1 MKGKNEKDVSAE
13 NAESNV
19 QDKKTKQ
26 KGREEGKTCSKC
38 RWYDKSTERDFH
50 RKVGPHNGKGERSE
64 IVEVRAVCRNPKAK
78 AFNRLVHATLLKRE
92 CPHWE
97 KGVYKAPEKPEKKK
111 TSDSQGSE
119 NTEKNTK
126 NSVTLTNKLNGE
138 TKTFEKKGRK
148 LVVKEGSE

>member
-1 MKGKNEKDVSAE
+1 MKREKEKDVSAE
-13 NAESNV
+13 EAESNSE
-19 QDKKTKQ
+19 KK
-26 KGREEGKTCSKC
+26 KGRKEGRTCNEC

-50 RKVGPHNGKGERSE
+50 RKVGPRNKKGERSE

-97 KGVYKAPEKPEKKK
+97 KGVYKAPEKLEKKK
-111 TSDSQGSE
+111 KSDSKRSKK
-119 NTEKNTK
+119 TTK
-126 NSVTLTNKLNGE
+126 DDSQNSVRLTNKLNGE

-148 LVVKEGSE
+148 LVVKEDSR

>member
-1 MKGKNEKDVSAE
+1 MKRQNEKDISAE
-13 NAESNV
+13 KAESSSE
-19 QDKKTKQ
+19 KK
-26 KGREEGKTCSKC
+26 KGRREGKPCNKC
-38 RWYDKSTERDFH
+38 QWYDKSTERDFH
-50 RKVGPHNGKGERSE
+50 RKVGPRNKQGERSE

-78 AFNRLVHATLLKRE
+78 AFNRLVHATLLRRE

-97 KGVYKAPEKPEKKK
+97 KGAYKSPEKLKKK
-111 TSDSQGSE
+111 KKSGSKGSR
-119 NTEKNTK
+119 NTEKSTK